1 MTAPNSPRPAAKAV
15 TAPARIPGSISGRVI
30 ETKRSTA
37 AAPSVRAASS
47 NPRST
52 FSSDRRIA
60 RTISGK
66 VMTAV
71 ASAAPAVVKASS
83 MPKWLRSQAPMGPRA
98 PKRISST

>member
-15 TAPARIPGSISGRVI
+15 TAPASIPGSISGRVI
-30 ETKRSTA
+30 EAKRSSGP
-37 AAPSVRAASS
+37 APRVRAASS
-47 NPRST
+47 SPRSM
-52 FSSDRRIA
+52 FSSDSRMA

-83 MPKWLRSQAPMGPRA
+83 MPK
-98 PKRISST
+98 